1 MLIQWSNSQADMQ
14 KVSKSH
20 KENHIKSMQN
30 RRRRDILKNMEGSEK
45 QNLQLKYKMIQYVE
59 KKRTPGNVEGKN
71 MWLKTNWV

>member
-1 MLIQWSNSQADMQ
+1 MQ

-30 RRRRDILKNMEGSEK
+30 RRRRDILKNVEASEK
-45 QNLQLKYKMIQYVE
+45 LNLQLKHKIIQNDPVCVKE
-59 KKRTPGNVEGKN
+59 NDTGENVEGKN